1 MIALQEYCTEDIF
14 QLLDDSLPEGNGNLV
29 MLKVYLDVGRKPDP
43 EKTEEITC
51 VVATVFKP
59 VAYKQFVRPWNRML
73 KKWGANAFHA
83 TDFYPG
89 GGEFQRRTEERKKW
103 HDADSR
109 AIPSMI
115 GKKLTRVTAMSFL
128 TEEFKRVASPK
139 WKEKFGTDTYGIAV
153 QLCMISLG
161 YWLKDISST
170 ERFAYV
176 QESGDE
182 GQGAINDVV
191 EKFRNDPEMGPHV
204 RIASFATV
212 AKGVARGLEA
222 SDFVA
227 WHWNKHYMDRI
238 RKGEMAPR
246 KDFAAFMKIAE
257 DRVST
262 AFVSGEK
269 LKYFFSVV
277 EEKL

>member
-1 MIALQEYCTEDIF
+1 
-14 QLLDDSLPEGNGNLV
+14 LDDLLPGGKGNLA

-43 EKTEEITC
+43 QKTEEISC

-73 KKWGANAFHA
+73 KKWNANAFHA

-89 GGEFQRRTEERKKW
+89 GGEFERTTEERKEW

-115 GKKLTRVTAMSFL
+115 GKRLTRVTAMSFL
-128 TEEFKRVASPK
+128 TEEFKRVAS
-139 WKEKFGTDTYGIAV
+139 V

-161 YWLKDISST
+161 YWLKDTSST
-170 ERFAYV
+170 ERFEYF

-182 GQGAINDVV
+182 GQGAINHVV
-191 EKFRNDPEMGPHV
+191 EKFRTDPEMGPHV
-204 RIASFATV
+204 RIASFKTV
-212 AKGVARGLEA
+212 AKGTARGLEA

-257 DRVST
+257 DKVST

-277 EEKL
+277 GNFGQDDAV

>member
-1 MIALQEYCTEDIF
+1 VATRGRAFEC
-14 QLLDDSLPEGNGNLV
+14 GNGVPLGPAVKGKRNLV
-29 MLKVYLDVGRKPDP
+29 MLKVYLDVGRKTDA
-43 EKTEEITC
+43 ERTEEINC

-59 VAYKQFVRPWNRML
+59 VAYKQFVRPWKRML
-73 KKWGANAFHA
+73 DKWGANAFHA
-83 TDFYPG
+83 TDFYSG
-89 GGEFQRRTEERKKW
+89 GGEFERTTDERKQW
-103 HDADSR
+103 YDEDSR

-128 TEEFKRVASPK
+128 TQEFTKVASPK

-161 YWLKDISST
+161 YWLKKTSST
-170 ERFAYV
+170 ERFSYV
-176 QESGDE
+176 QESGDK

-191 EKFRNDPEMGPHV
+191 DRFRNDPEMGPHV
-204 RIASFATV
+204 RVARFATL
-212 AKGVARGLEA
+212 AKGEARGLEA

-238 RKGEMAPR
+238 RKNEPTPR
-246 KDFAAFMKIAE
+246 KDFAAFMTIAE
-257 DRVST
+257 AKIST

-277 EEKL
+277 EDKL

>member
-1 MIALQEYCTEDIF
+1 
-14 QLLDDSLPEGNGNLV
+14 
-29 MLKVYLDVGRKPDP
+29 MLKAYLDVGRKTDA
-43 EKTEEITC
+43 EKTEEIIC

-59 VAYKQFVRPWNRML
+59 VAYKQFVRPWKRML
-73 KKWGANAFHA
+73 DKWGASAFHA
-83 TDFYPG
+83 TDFYSG
-89 GGEFQRRTEERKKW
+89 GGEFERTTAERKKW
-103 HDADSR
+103 YEEDSR

-128 TEEFKRVASPK
+128 TEEFKKVASPK
-139 WKEKFGTDTYGIAV
+139 WKETFGTDTYGIAV

-161 YWLKDISST
+161 YWLKTTSPT
-170 ERFAYV
+170 ERFSFV
-176 QESGDE
+176 QESGDN
-182 GQGAINDVV
+182 GQGTINNMV
-191 EKFRNDPEMGPHV
+191 EQFRNDPQMGPHV
-204 RIASFATV
+204 RIASFATRD
-212 AKGVARGLEA
+212 KGAARGLEA

-238 RKGEMAPR
+238 RKNDMAPR

-257 DRVST
+257 ARIST

-277 EEKL
+277 EDKL